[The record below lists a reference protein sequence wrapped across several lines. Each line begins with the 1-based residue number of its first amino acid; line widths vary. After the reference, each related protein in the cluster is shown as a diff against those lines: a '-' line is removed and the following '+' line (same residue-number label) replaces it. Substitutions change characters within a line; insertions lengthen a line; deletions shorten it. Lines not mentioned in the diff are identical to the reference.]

1 MAFPVMAAVGLGTSL
16 LGGLFS
22 GIGSRKQTRL
32 AEKQLQQRKTD
43 LNNWYAQEKNT
54 DYLDTD
60 AARSTLAL
68 LRRQNK
74 RQMQALNNNAVKAGT
89 SDEAKVAAAGR
100 LNDSYADAVSRIAGM
115 GTQRQDNLRRDYM
128 NRSESLDNALFNTQM
143 QKGQAMSDMIGTT
156 SQAVGGLLSAYGLGG
171 TKAKSVADTPAGRAA
186 AARSAVS
193 RNKLIDTIGKPTPP
207 TPSIHVPTLSTAGIG
222 KIDYT
227 NDPRYRKL

>member
-16 LGGLFS
+16 LGGLFG
-22 GIGSRKQTRL
+22 GIGARKQARK
-32 AEKQLQQRKTD
+32 AEQQLQQRKTD
-43 LNNWYAQEKNT
+43 LNNWYSQAKNP
-54 DYLDTD
+54 DSLAPD

-68 LRRQNK
+68 LLRQNK

-115 GTQRQDNLRRDYM
+115 GTQYKDNLRRDYM
-128 NRSESLDNALFNTQM
+128 NRADSLDNALFNTQM
-143 QKGQAMSDMIGTT
+143 QKGQAMSDMVGTT

-171 TKAKSVADTPAGRAA
+171 TKAKTAADTPAGQAA
-186 AARSAVS
+186 AARAAVS
-193 RNKLIDTIGKPTPP
+193 RRKLIDTIGKPTPP
-207 TPSIHVPTLSTAGIG
+207 SPSLHVPTLSTAGVG
-222 KIDYT
+222 EIDYM